1 MFSITTMELVT
12 SVPTDVPSASSV
24 NILNVK
30 PHICITQNDTT
41 IDTGID
47 TATMKVERTSCRN
60 ANRIAAV
67 RITPIT
73 MLLHASSTDA
83 LMKLPESRTHCSFMP
98 EGSSRSRLIRSTSA
112 RTLSITRTALE
123 SPFFTIF
130 RITPGWPS

>member
-1 MFSITTMELVT
+1 
-12 SVPTDVPSASSV
+12 
-24 NILNVK
+24 
-30 PHICITQNDTT
+30 
-41 IDTGID
+41 
-47 TATMKVERTSCRN
+47 MKVDFGSCRN
-60 ANRIAAV
+60 RNNNTAV
-67 RITPIT
+67 RMMPVT